1 MDFTLFVL
9 PYVLIAFRTKEKLG
23 FPVPVVKWLRE
34 DRYYEMIK
42 DVFTDEIAREFFN
55 ADELVALLDEHKA
68 GKDLSRKIWI
78 VYMFLVWYRIYF
90 VDRKAPT
97 KSQA

>member
-1 MDFTLFVL
+1 MLVL

-34 DRYYEMIK
+34 DRYYEVIK
-42 DVFTDEIAREFFN
+42 DVFTDEIARELFN